1 MRILLII
8 STLFIAAPALPAV
21 AQTKTP
27 ETFIVVL
34 GIAQDAGYPQLGCTR
49 ECCAAY
55 WNKQQPKKH
64 CTALAV
70 VDRASNQYWL
80 IEATPDIREQL
91 QTLQSYL
98 PNPGNYKPDGV
109 FLTHAHMGHYTGLL
123 QFGREAMGAG
133 GIPVWTMPRMKE
145 YLRSNGPWSQ
155 LVLLNNIALRSLAN
169 DSTIILNA
177 SLRITPLQV
186 PHRDEYSETVG
197 FRIESG
203 SRSILFIPDIDK
215 WTKWN
220 RNLAE
225 EIKKSDMALLDGTFF
240 ANGEL
245 PGRDMKEI
253 PHPFVTETMELLAE
267 LPASEKNK
275 IVFIHFNHTNPLIR
289 QEKNAMDNVKAQGM
303 QVASEGMIIGL

>member
-1 MRILLII
+1 
-8 STLFIAAPALPAV
+8 
-21 AQTKTP
+21 
-27 ETFIVVL
+27 
-34 GIAQDAGYPQLGCTR
+34 
-49 ECCAAY
+49 
-55 WNKQQPKKH
+55 
-64 CTALAV
+64 
-70 VDRASNQYWL
+70 
-80 IEATPDIREQL
+80 
-91 QTLQSYL
+91 
-98 PNPGNYKPDGV
+98 
-109 FLTHAHMGHYTGLL
+109 
-123 QFGREAMGAG
+123 
-133 GIPVWTMPRMKE
+133 MKE

-155 LVLLNNIALRSLAN
+155 LVLLNNIALRPLAN
-169 DSTIILNA
+169 DSAVNLNS

-203 SRSILFIPDIDK
+203 ARGILFIPDIDK
-215 WTKWN
+215 WSTWN

-275 IVFIHFNHTNPLIR
+275 IVFIHFNRDQSTDPAGKER
-289 QEKNAMDNVKAQGM
+289 DGQCKSAGNAGGVGRNDHRTIKKTP
-303 QVASEGMIIGL
+303 